1 MASQQAVQLAQVIR
15 QKVEEMKKLCE
26 GLDEKTASRA
36 PSGRWSPKQIISHI
50 SGPDGVGLTPAVRLF
65 LDQETPRIDLNPG
78 DPFFTERRSKM
89 TVAELLK
96 EFESEWERIAGIVAG
111 LSDEQLARKAH
122 IPAVQGST
130 DGRVSDPCIFC
141 IHHGGAPHRLSHR
154 PHEGDTAGTQRNQ
167 DAKAR
172 NKGVGP
178 LAPQNI

>member
-1 MASQQAVQLAQVIR
+1 MASQQAAQLAQVIR
-15 QKVEEMKKLCE
+15 RKVDEMKKLCE

-50 SGPDGVGLTPAVRLF
+50 SGPDGVGFTPSVRLF
-65 LDQETPRIDLNPG
+65 LEQETPRLDLHPG

-122 IPAVQGST
+122 IPLFKEAPTGEYPTLGSFASLMAERHIGFHV
-130 DGRVSDPCIFC
+130 DHMKEI
-141 IHHGGAPHRLSHR
+141 LQ
-154 PHEGDTAGTQRNQ
+154 E
-167 DAKAR
+167 
-172 NKGVGP
+172 
-178 LAPQNI
+178 LAASKR